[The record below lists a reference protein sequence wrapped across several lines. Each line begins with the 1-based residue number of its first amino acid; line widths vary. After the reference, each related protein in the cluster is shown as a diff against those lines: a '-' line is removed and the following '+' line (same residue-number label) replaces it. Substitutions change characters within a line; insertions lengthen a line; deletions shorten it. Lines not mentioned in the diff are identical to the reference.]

1 MSGTRQGSGYAPV
14 PVPPSVELGDVGNI
28 IQPWLANRMPH
39 AEDIR
44 VTSVSSPA
52 EIGGANETY
61 LFDAQWREGPLVSLG
76 SFVLKME
83 PADYRL
89 FLDPKFDAA
98 IELLRVLDD
107 RPAIPTP
114 RLCWAEND
122 TTHLGSRFYVMT
134 RVGGRVPSAA
144 PSYAEAGWLA
154 TASGQQQEQLWRS
167 VIGTMALIHTTPLD
181 RCRFVAD
188 VRPGQSGVGEQLEY
202 WTRALEWVTE
212 SRRHQL
218 PETTLHWLMDHLP
231 DSDESATGLSWG
243 DARIRNMLFEQWQ
256 VSAVLDWDL
265 TSLAGPLAD
274 LGYLLY
280 YDYRKMHWDRLAG
293 VGDRRSAIA
302 LWEELSGRSAANV
315 LWFEAF
321 AGLRLMI
328 QRIRKNNLL
337 RQRGV
342 LAPDDHGIDEDN
354 EYTRIVEEVL
364 REAS

>member
-1 MSGTRQGSGYAPV
+1 MSAGTHSPGYAPV
-14 PVPPSVELGDVGNI
+14 PVPPSVGLDDIGSI
-28 IQPWLANRMPH
+28 LPRWLADRMPH
-39 AEDIR
+39 AEDVR

-61 LFDAQWREGPLVSLG
+61 LFDAQWREGPLTSLG

-83 PADYRL
+83 PAGYRL

-98 IELLRVLDD
+98 IELLRVLDE

-122 TTHLGSRFYVMT
+122 TAYLGSRFYVMT
-134 RVGGRVPSAA
+134 RIGGKVPSAA
-144 PSYAEAGWLA
+144 PPYADAGWLA
-154 TASGQQQEQLWRS
+154 TASRQQQEQLWRS
-167 VIGTMALIHTTPLD
+167 AIGTMALIHTTPLD
-181 RCRFVAD
+181 RCSFVAD
-188 VRPGQSGVGEQLEY
+188 LKPGQTGVEEQLEH
-202 WTRALEWVTE
+202 WTKALEWVTE
-212 SRRHQL
+212 TRHHRL
-218 PETTLHWLMDHLP
+218 PEDTLHWLMDHLP
-231 DSDESATGLSWG
+231 DSGEAATGLSWG

-280 YDYRKMHWDRLAG
+280 YDYRKMHWDRLRGA
-293 VGDRRSAIA
+293 GDRRSTIA
-302 LWEELSGRSAANV
+302 LWEELTGRSAADV

-328 QRIRKNNLL
+328 LRIRKNNLL
-337 RQRGV
+337 RQRGA
-342 LAPDDHGIDEDN
+342 LAYNDHGIDDDN
-354 EYTRIVEEVL
+354 EYTRIVTEIL
-364 REAS
+364 SEAN